1 MRPLS
6 AALSRSGFLSSQP
19 AYGLLVSAAVLEMV
33 LNFSPRAW
41 TGGGADNTHRRGW
54 EPHIPRPGFLGI
66 WGNFL
71 IATGTN
77 LRGSNLWRRADNNC
91 EHGNPGIMET
101 VTKLRHVLC
110 GAFSPGSDIA
120 VVSTWSLIR
129 IALWSNKF
137 SSEFREKNM
146 TFQN

>member
-1 MRPLS
+1 
-6 AALSRSGFLSSQP
+6 
-19 AYGLLVSAAVLEMV
+19 MV
-33 LNFSPRAW
+33 P
-41 TGGGADNTHRRGW
+41 TTHIGW

-91 EHGNPGIMET
+91 EHVGYAICGNLGIMEP
-101 VTKLRHVLC
+101 VTKLRHVL
-110 GAFSPGSDIA
+110 GEAFSPGSDIA